1 MAISES
7 DKFNDRVFGT
17 AWLGIGLLILWM
29 GFYIMI
35 ALPDQPFSDI
45 AYFCSLIF
53 FFLGTGQVRRG
64 RDMKIKL
71 TKIKIF
77 SNITYIV
84 SICIY
89 CGCLIWFKFN
99 FAEIVEQETDLTM
112 LRYAV
117 ASAFVLLTLA
127 VLINLTPL
135 SLATKINQ
143 FFANLTGKRAKALS
157 R

>member
-45 AYFCSLIF
+45 AYFCSLV
-53 FFLGTGQVRRG
+53 FFLLGTIQVRRG

-71 TKIKIF
+71 NKTKIF

-99 FAEIVEQETDLTM
+99 FAEIVEQEADLTM

-117 ASAFVLLTLA
+117 ASAFILLTFA
-127 VLINLTPL
+127 VVVNLTPL
-135 SLATKINQ
+135 SLATKIDQ
-143 FFANLTGKRAKALS
+143 FFATLTGNRANPLS
-157 R
+157 K